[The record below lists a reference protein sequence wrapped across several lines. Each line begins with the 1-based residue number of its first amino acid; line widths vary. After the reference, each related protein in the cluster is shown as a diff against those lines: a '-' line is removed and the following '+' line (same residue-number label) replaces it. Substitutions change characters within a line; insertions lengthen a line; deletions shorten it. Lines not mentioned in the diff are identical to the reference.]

1 MLCCRGIQST
11 PGKTAAMDGVISAII
26 IKTKINYD
34 GVAWEHSIINQYSF
48 EMDDN
53 PPSPKTNISSSLKV
67 LIVAAMPLLLMHH
80 WVFFLP
86 CTDGT
91 PPILF
96 LGIIMQSESF
106 FLINFIYLPE
116 PDTVNNAI

>member
-1 MLCCRGIQST
+1 MLCYRGIQSA

-53 PPSPKTNISSSLKV
+53 PPSPETNISSSLKV
-67 LIVAAMPLLLMHH
+67 LIVAAIIGRIFYLALPFSSFESSCRVR
-80 WVFFLP
+80 VFF
-86 CTDGT
+86 
-91 PPILF
+91 
-96 LGIIMQSESF
+96 
-106 FLINFIYLPE
+106 
-116 PDTVNNAI
+116 

>member
-11 PGKTAAMDGVISAII
+11 LGKTAAMDGVISTII

-53 PPSPKTNISSSLKV
+53 PPSPGTNIPSSL
-67 LIVAAMPLLLMHH
+67 
-80 WVFFLP
+80 
-86 CTDGT
+86 
-91 PPILF
+91 
-96 LGIIMQSESF
+96 
-106 FLINFIYLPE
+106 
-116 PDTVNNAI
+116 